1 MGPSG
6 GAWEYVF
13 DYSCNSNSGG
23 LFYTINE
30 KTQAFSRVSAILYGG
45 ERGIRTL
52 ETLLTLTHFPGVLL
66 QPLGHLTVNYCNSSL
81 RCRQTVIL
89 PSQTFQAKPPL
100 KLACRADLSAGNC
113 TQIDL

>member
-1 MGPSG
+1 MSTHLSTAPHQSRKKRELTR
-6 GAWEYVF
+6 AVEP
-13 DYSCNSNSGG
+13 
-23 LFYTINE
+23 LKTIC
-30 KTQAFSRVSAILYGG
+30 GG

>member
-1 MGPSG
+1 MFARDNKTAPHQSRKKREQTR
-6 GAWEYVF
+6 AVE
-13 DYSCNSNSGG
+13 
-23 LFYTINE
+23 LLKTI
-30 KTQAFSRVSAILYGG
+30 YGG